1 MSGIL
6 EAAHLSKQYGRVWAL
21 RDCTM
26 SIPEGRIAAIVGPNG
41 AGKSTLLQVSA
52 GLLPPSDGKLTVL
65 GHSPFSEPHTV
76 LCHIGFVAQEHPLY
90 SSLTVEETLLLGR
103 KLNARWDDALAKRR
117 LNQLDIPLKRRVG
130 RLSGGQQAQVALVA
144 ALAKHPKLLL
154 LDEPLASL
162 DPLARR
168 DFLGVVLDE
177 AAESGMTVLLSS
189 HIISDLERVCDF
201 LIVLT
206 GGVVRLASDLEDAMR
221 IHKRLT
227 GPRQNTSAI
236 ASRHAI
242 VDLTDTPAQ
251 MSMVVRLDG
260 PLFDTSW
267 ETHDLSLEEVVLAYL
282 GQVRHD
288 ALPRKEVTE
297 AHI

>member
-6 EAAHLSKQYGRVWAL
+6 EAAHLSKRYGRVWAL

-26 SIPEGRIAAIVGPNG
+26 FIPEGRIAAIVGPNG
-41 AGKSTLLQVSA
+41 AGKSTLLQVAA
-52 GLLPPSDGKLTVL
+52 GLLPPSGGRLTVL
-65 GHSPFSEPHTV
+65 GRPPFSEPDAV
-76 LCHIGFVAQEHPLY
+76 LSHIGFVAQEHPLY
-90 SSLTVEETLLLGR
+90 GGLTVEETLLLGC
-103 KLNARWDDALAKRR
+103 KLNARWDDALAKKR
-117 LNQLDIPLKRRVG
+117 LNQLNIPLNRRVG
-130 RLSGGQQAQVALVA
+130 RLSGGQQAQVALVV
-144 ALAKHPKLLL
+144 ALAKRPKLLL

-201 LIVLT
+201 LVILT
-206 GGVVRLASDLEDAMR
+206 SGTVRLACDLEEALR
-221 IHKRLT
+221 VHKRLI
-227 GPRQNTSAI
+227 GPRQDTSAI
-236 ASRHAI
+236 ASRHVI
-242 VDLTDTPAQ
+242 VESTDTSAQ
-251 MSMVVRLDG
+251 TSMVVRLDG

-267 ETHDLSLEEVVLAYL
+267 EAHDISLEEIVLAYL

-288 ALPRKEVTE
+288 ALPHKEVTE
-297 AHI
+297 ARI